1 MSTPNYL
8 PRAYKALMGWLL
20 NFTSYLDTNR
30 QRFGIAE
37 VEIADLTAKY
47 EAYRLSHEKA
57 DSPNAGKADRL
68 DREEKAL
75 AVSKTVRNFV
85 NARLRYN
92 SLVTDDD
99 RVNLGLNVP
108 GTKHTPAP
116 KPETWPLV
124 TLRITGPRI
133 VRLEWHDS
141 TTASKAKP
149 PGVHGCEIRYAIL
162 DSPPTSN
169 DDLIRSEFS
178 TRWYHVFNFDE
189 SKRGKTIYFCLR
201 WENTRGEKGPW
212 SDIINTVIP

>member
-75 AVSKTVRNFV
+75 CSRRWRLMMSGRN
-85 NARLRYN
+85 
-92 SLVTDDD
+92 
-99 RVNLGLNVP
+99 
-108 GTKHTPAP
+108 K
-116 KPETWPLV
+116 
-124 TLRITGPRI
+124 I
-133 VRLEWHDS
+133 
-141 TTASKAKP
+141 
-149 PGVHGCEIRYAIL
+149 CIRMKL
-162 DSPPTSN
+162 PCN
-169 DDLIRSEFS
+169 
-178 TRWYHVFNFDE
+178 
-189 SKRGKTIYFCLR
+189 C
-201 WENTRGEKGPW
+201 
-212 SDIINTVIP
+212 